1 MNCPFCGKDASSE
14 TTVVESRE
22 AAVGLHR
29 QRQCSSC
36 DETFTTVEQIQQT
49 VVMVVKKDGRR
60 EEFQRQKLLTS
71 LRTAARKRPIP
82 EGSLSAIVEDIER
95 RVMGTSHGEIG
106 SRVLSEMVITR
117 LKILDP
123 IAYIR
128 FASLYH
134 QFVSLE
140 QMLEELERIALAP
153 DLPAPEQSRMFAD
166 GSSDFAPAASD
177 GEPISLAAHRDA
189 GQTALR

>member
-1 MNCPFCGKDASSE
+1 MKCPFCGKDASSE
-14 TTVVESRE
+14 TTVIDTRE
-22 AAVGLHR
+22 VSAGVYR
-29 QRQCSSC
+29 QRRCASC
-36 DETFTTVEQIQQT
+36 DEPFTTVEQVQPAVI
-49 VVMVVKKDGRR
+49 MVVKKDGRR

-71 LRTAARKRPIP
+71 LSIAARKRPLP
-82 EGSLSAIVEDIER
+82 QGALVAIVDDIQR

-117 LKILDP
+117 LKALDP

-153 DLPAPEQSRMFAD
+153 DLPAPEQARMFD
-166 GSSDFAPAASD
+166 DVPAGPTASRSL
-177 GEPISLAAHRDA
+177 GAPISLAAHRDG
-189 GQTALR
+189 GQPLAR